1 MADTG
6 FFNHIMERLE
16 PVGGITGRAMFGGYG
31 IFHDGDM
38 LALIIEST
46 IYSKVGELNRD
57 AYRNAESEQFMNMP
71 YYEVPVEIMED
82 DSLFLE
88 WARTSITV
96 SHATAKKKKQE

>member
-38 LALIIEST
+38 FALIAEST
-46 IYSKVGELNRD
+46 LYFKIGELNID
-57 AYRNAESEQFMNMP
+57 AYRNAGSEQFMTMP

-82 DSLFLE
+82 ESLFLE

-96 SHATAKKKKQE
+96 GHATAKKKKRK